1 MPDHTAFR
9 QIMKMTKTNTNE
21 TVTDI
26 DFADRAVE
34 NSSKK
39 GFVTMFMIML
49 GFTFFS
55 ASMWARQ
62 QMAAGLDF
70 YGFIGSLI

>member
-1 MPDHTAFR
+1 
-9 QIMKMTKTNTNE
+9 MKMTKTNTNE

-55 ASMWARQ
+55 ASMWADSRW
-62 QMAAGLDF
+62 LPD
-70 YGFIGSLI
+70 LISMILLVP